1 MSERIPKIGFFPV
14 SNTQTKQLSDGKLFA
29 QSFPTSK
36 NESYINAQSQ
46 NNQGSKAKK
55 CDVKR
60 GVISGLS
67 SISNNLS
74 GVSCTFFG
82 IGSAELGR
90 VTSNEPIA
98 LFGIKLIEAGL
109 YKFDNADKNSEDS
122 REAFSGCSK

>member
-1 MSERIPKIGFFPV
+1 LPK
-14 SNTQTKQLSDGKLFA
+14 L
-29 QSFPTSK
+29 K
-36 NESYINAQSQ
+36 NASYINAKSQ

-55 CDVKR
+55 CDVIG

-74 GVSCTFFG
+74 GVSYTFIG

-90 VTSNEPIA
+90 VTSNESIA

-122 REAFSGCSK
+122 SEAFSGCSK